1 MNYSEIVNVIR
12 NISNAINPTGHFM
25 HGRRSDGSLD
35 YDQNFPQIHLM
46 PIRTNFD
53 VPAGIKNHDIILM
66 FWQQDSPDSS
76 NADREFKIDQMD
88 ALSDIFLDALYN
100 DPANVSFN
108 NVLKTPEYRQL
119 AGTVSGYGISF
130 TLTTVSLCSDTY
142 ITTEGG
148 AGLDTEGGVP
158 LVP

>member
-1 MNYSEIVNVIR
+1 MNYTDIVNLIR
-12 NISNAINPTGHFM
+12 NISNAINPTGYFM

-53 VPAGIKNHDIILM
+53 VPGDIKNHDIILM
-66 FWQQDSPDSS
+66 FWDQDSPDSS
-76 NADREFKIDQMD
+76 NDEREYKINQMD
-88 ALSDIFLDALYN
+88 ILSDLFLDTLYN

-130 TLTTVSLCSDTY
+130 TIISKVSC
-142 ITTEGG
+142 
-148 AGLDTEGGVP
+148 
-158 LVP
+158 